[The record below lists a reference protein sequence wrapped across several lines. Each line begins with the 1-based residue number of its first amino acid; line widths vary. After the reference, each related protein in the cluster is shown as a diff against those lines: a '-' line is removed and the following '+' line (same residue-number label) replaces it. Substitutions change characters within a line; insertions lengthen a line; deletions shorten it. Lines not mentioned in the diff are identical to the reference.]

1 MRVQLH
7 RALSKLG
14 FCSRTQ
20 AITLIK
26 EGKVQVNGR
35 VTNGPLT
42 WVDTDVDIIKVAGA
56 GSKQVSM
63 PREKNGGKRENRAS
77 EIPQQLRSPAK
88 VYWMLHKPKGYI
100 TTRDDEKK
108 RRTIYDLLPKSISWI
123 FPVGRLDMD
132 SEGLLLL
139 TNDGPWGQRLL
150 DPVSHI
156 EKEYLVWI
164 ASGENLNRFDHERLE
179 EGVVLEGIRTL
190 PCVISRK
197 EDEVECDS
205 QDGRECWSI
214 VISEGRNRQVR
225 KMFELLGYNVKRL
238 MRVRIGSV
246 VLGDLKSGEL
256 RELTRKEV
264 EGLS

>member
-1 MRVQLH
+1 M
-7 RALSKLG
+7 
-14 FCSRTQ
+14 
-20 AITLIK
+20 
-26 EGKVQVNGR
+26 
-35 VTNGPLT
+35 
-42 WVDTDVDIIKVAGA
+42 
-56 GSKQVSM
+56 
-63 PREKNGGKRENRAS
+63 
-77 EIPQQLRSPAK
+77 
-88 VYWMLHKPKGYI
+88 
-100 TTRDDEKK
+100 
-108 RRTIYDLLPKSISWI
+108 SWI

-156 EKEYLVWI
+156 EKEYWVWI

-179 EGVVLEGIRTL
+179 EGVILEGVKTL
-190 PCVISRK
+190 PCTVSRR
-197 EDEVECDS
+197 EDSV
-205 QDGRECWSI
+205 DGDKECWSI

-246 VLGDLKSGEL
+246 VLGDLKIGEV

-264 EGLS
+264 DGLS

>member
-26 EGKVQVNGR
+26 EGKVQINGR

-56 GSKQVSM
+56 GSKQVAM
-63 PREKNGGKRENRAS
+63 PQGENRREKRTLENS
-77 EIPQQLRSPAK
+77 QQLHHPKK

-108 RRTIYDLLPKSISWI
+108 RRTIYDLLPKSMSWI

-156 EKEYLVWI
+156 EKEYWVWI

-179 EGVVLEGIRTL
+179 EGVILEGVKTL
-190 PCVISRK
+190 PCTVSRR
-197 EDEVECDS
+197 EDSV
-205 QDGRECWSI
+205 DGDKECWSI

-246 VLGDLKSGEL
+246 VLGDLKIGEV

-264 EGLS
+264 DGLS